1 MNKYAKAI
9 NRYTQKYE
17 RIKIVDFLRGFCA
30 LLMVFDHTMYDLM
43 RMIGPLCGFSRLSMQ
58 IASLATTYWF
68 SPLRAVGWVCAVS
81 CFVFLC
87 GFSTGLSKNNLLR
100 GFRLAIISM
109 LITVVTTSMEVIFG
123 MSRIAINFG
132 VLHSLSFCILGYAL
146 CIEGSKKVKLFK
158 AKNRAYYLSD
168 LLTIILFGVCCF
180 VILSESIVYT
190 NQPTSD
196 KFTSLSDMT
205 LSDYIPY
212 AFGICKTL
220 PSSDYIPVLPW
231 FAVFLVGSFFAGSI
245 KRKRK
250 TVFVKEKTDF
260 VSFVGRHSLLL
271 YVCHQPV
278 IYGLLY
284 LIGFIV
290 TGRIII

>member
-1 MNKYAKAI
+1 MNRYAKAI
-9 NRYTQKYE
+9 NRYTSKYE
-17 RIKIVDFLRGFCA
+17 RIKIVDFMRGFCA

-43 RMIGPLCGFSRLSMQ
+43 RMIGPLCQFSRLSMQ

-68 SPLRAVGWVCAVS
+68 SPLRAFGWVCAVS

-146 CIEGSKKVKLFK
+146 CIEGGKKVRLFK
-158 AKNRAYYLSD
+158 AKNRTYYLSD
-168 LLTIILFGVCCF
+168 LFTIILFGVCCF
-180 VILSESIVYT
+180 IILSESIVYN

-196 KFTSLSDMT
+196 KYTSLAEMT
-205 LSDYIPY
+205 INDYILY
-212 AFGICKTL
+212 AFGICKSL
-220 PSSDYIPVLPW
+220 PSSDYIPILPW
-231 FAVFLVGSFFAGSI
+231 FAVFLVGAFLAGSI
-245 KRKRK
+245 KRKRS

-260 VSFVGRHSLLL
+260 VSFIGRHSLLL
-271 YVCHQPV
+271 YVCHQPI

-284 LIGFIV
+284 FIGFIT
-290 TGRIII
+290 TGRLVI